1 MELIEL
7 KERPE
12 LSAEPKHQAVYSQFG
27 ALIAQMKKKELKPE
41 LLSAFNAQIAEVNT
55 SSLSG
60 KELVRL
66 VKTTQRSIL
75 KKLEKDMKIVPKNY
89 YRTLWMVVGMSAFGL
104 PLGVAFGSLAGNM
117 GLLGAGLPI
126 GMAIGLALGSNM
138 DKKAAQEGR
147 QMDIEIKG

>member
-126 GMAIGLALGSNM
+126 GMVIGLALGSNM

>member
-27 ALIAQMKKKELKPE
+27 ALIAQMKKKDLKPE
-41 LLSAFNAQIAEVNT
+41 LLSAFNAQIGEVNA

-60 KELVRL
+60 KELVKL

-104 PLGVAFGSLAGNM
+104 PLGVAFGSALGNM
-117 GLLGAGLPI
+117 GMLGIGLPI